1 MNVFYPLVAFC
12 FYLLIL
18 YTIRKYFFIAQKIS
32 SRSWTALLADELRLR
47 SQNLYPPISIYPSY
61 IHLHLFNSIPS
72 TSETTNHIKYNEG
85 YTVAVRTKDIDDRVI
100 EASIIKSNHFRREE
114 SYIVK
119 YYDPIEQPVI
129 DYDSNPCKSFS
140 FPYCILQ
147 NYDDSDH
154 YSFSFSI
161 FYQSNYVIYIDID
174 ELDIPLNYLNS
185 TLIDS
190 VLRLLHNNEIDM
202 FTCSSYA
209 NRLLNGCLIVKQSL
223 IRDII
228 TKTTMSK
235 GKMDI
240 LDYIPLYYKE
250 MNKELR
256 VETMLVK
263 EAWSPYL
270 NVKDKL
276 VPSLFGCNDLS
287 ENDTSFTVSVTTYRR
302 PKMKMVL
309 DGFNRQDLQP
319 KQVIMIQNTDIL
331 HWNSSLFANRNTQYY
346 HIWCSNWN
354 SKYVGKY
361 FPALMF
367 DTTFNFV
374 IDDDYYLSYTKGFSD
389 IMSVI
394 PQDNSIYGLLCTRIE
409 SSTYKIREDS
419 KDYCDHSH
427 NMVYARVKHIKI
439 WFQYEMYTYA
449 FGEDAQFGI
458 INYVA
463 CGIASRRKEIPVEAS
478 HEDEY
483 RAGGQLLPQLEV
495 KSSYHDVS
503 YPSRKDQYIYRWIT
517 NIYQYF
523 TKKGYVLYDDRKE
536 SHV

>member
-1 MNVFYPLVAFC
+1 MKSKSELQPV
-12 FYLLIL
+12 
-18 YTIRKYFFIAQKIS
+18 IS
-32 SRSWTALLADELRLR
+32 
-47 SQNLYPPISIYPSY
+47 YPSY
-61 IHLHLFNSIPS
+61 IHLHQYNQSELAFKRIPQRR
-72 TSETTNHIKYNEG
+72 NKEG

-209 NRLLNGCLIVKQSL
+209 NRLLNGCLITKQSL

-331 HWNSSLFANRNTQYY
+331 HWNSSLFSHRRTKYY

-361 FPALMF
+361 HPALMF

-374 IDDDYYLSYTKGFSD
+374 VDDDYYLEERIGFRD
-389 IMSVI
+389 IMRAI
-394 PQDNSIYGLLCTRIE
+394 ITDNSIYGQGCGFATRTRGKMGQFDI
-409 SSTYKIREDS
+409 
-419 KDYCDHSH
+419 CDHGAFI
-427 NMVYARVKHIKI
+427 MYIRTKHIKI
-439 WFQYEMYTYA
+439 MFQEELFTYSG
-449 FGEDAQFGI
+449 GEDI
-458 INYVA
+458 ELSTINFLA
-463 CGIASRRKEIPVEAS
+463 CNILTKRYSVKITQS
-478 HEDEY
+478 TTDEF
-483 RAGGQLLPQLEV
+483 
-495 KSSYHDVS
+495 KSSGSTYVPVVLSSFHNVT
-503 YPSRKDQYIYRWIT
+503 YPSRSKENDRIEYFP
-517 NIYQYF
+517 IYQYYINR
-523 TKKGYVLYDDRKE
+523 GYVPVLQRK
-536 SHV
+536 SSL